1 MNGGILA
8 ALINDQGIGIAIG
21 KLKLYF
27 VIPIIVGRNS
37 AGVIW
42 RLLCGECCSRVGY
55 KKH

>member
-1 MNGGILA
+1 VGILA

-42 RLLCGECCSRVGY
+42 RLLCGEWCSRVGY